1 MAKFKLENIQIKTVE
16 AGKQNAGNQY
26 IVADATNVNCYW
38 EQSQRFTSFLPNIV
52 NILKP
57 LLPIDRGGT
66 AAEAKPI
73 PESLEYI
80 FGRFETYYP
89 ATDFYKRH
97 LSDDPNGRWKSGDY
111 VKSSNGTPLV
121 YPRET
126 GIVVFVQY
134 YTDEQGKEQMV
145 RGMTLAEQGMR
156 AFQAYCEPVSI
167 APATTAPMQT
177 DTIAPQAPQAQPAAA
192 TGQAPAAP
200 ATQAATGT
208 IVQIGTNPDGSPI
221 YGQAPAVVPA

>member
-52 NILKP
+52 NMLKP

-66 AAEAKPI
+66 AAAAEPI

-121 YPRET
+121 YPKET

-134 YTDEQGKEQMV
+134 YTDEKGKEQMV

-156 AFQAYCEPVSI
+156 AFQAYCEPISI
-167 APATTAPMQT
+167 APATAPLQT
-177 DTIAPQAPQAQPAAA
+177 TDATPQAPQAQPAAA
-192 TGQAPAAP
+192 GQAPAAP
-200 ATQAATGT
+200 ATQAAAGT

-221 YGQAPAVVPA
+221 YGQAPTVVPA

>member
-57 LLPIDRGGT
+57 LLPIASGGT

-73 PESLEYI
+73 PESLEFI

-121 YPRET
+121 YPKET

-156 AFQAYCEPVSI
+156 AFQAYCEPVSV
-167 APATTAPMQT
+167 AKATAPLQAT
-177 DTIAPQAPQAQPAAA
+177 DVTPQAQQAPA
-192 TGQAPAAP
+192 TGQAPAA
-200 ATQAATGT
+200 QAAAGT

-221 YGQAPAVVPA
+221 YGTAPAVPA

>member
-57 LLPIDRGGT
+57 LLPIASGGT

-73 PESLEYI
+73 PEALEFI
-80 FGRFETYYP
+80 FGRFETYFP

-97 LSDDPNGRWKSGDY
+97 LTDDPSGKWKAGDY
-111 VKSSNGTPLV
+111 VKASNGTPLV
-121 YPRET
+121 YPKET

-134 YTDEQGKEQMV
+134 YMDEQGKEQMV
-145 RGMTLAEQGMR
+145 RGMSLAEQGMR

-177 DTIAPQAPQAQPAAA
+177 DTIAPQAQPAPAA
-192 TGQAPAAP
+192 GQAPAAT

-221 YGQAPAVVPA
+221 YGQAPAAVPF

>member
-57 LLPIDRGGT
+57 LLPIASGGT

-73 PESLEYI
+73 PESLEFI

-97 LSDDPNGRWKSGDY
+97 LSDDPQGRWKSGDY
-111 VKSSNGTPLV
+111 VKSSNGMPLV
-121 YPRET
+121 YPKET

-145 RGMTLAEQGMR
+145 RGMSLAEQGMW
-156 AFQAYCEPVSI
+156 AFQAYCEPVSV
-167 APATTAPMQT
+167 APATAPLQT
-177 DTIAPQAPQAQPAAA
+177 PAITPQAQ
-192 TGQAPAAP
+192 QAPAP
-200 ATQAATGT
+200 AAQAAPGT

-221 YGQAPAVVPA
+221 YGPAPAVPA

>member
-57 LLPIDRGGT
+57 LLPIASGGT

-73 PESLEYI
+73 PESLEFI

-97 LSDDPNGRWKSGDY
+97 LSDDPQGRWKSGDY
-111 VKSSNGTPLV
+111 VKASNGTPLV
-121 YPRET
+121 YPKET

-156 AFQAYCEPVSI
+156 AFQAYCEPVSV
-167 APATTAPMQT
+167 APAATTAPLQT
-177 DTIAPQAPQAQPAAA
+177 PAITPQAQPAAA
-192 TGQAPAAP
+192 AGQAPAAP

-221 YGQAPAVVPA
+221 YGPAQQ

>member
-1 MAKFKLENIQIKTVE
+1 MAKFKLENVQIKTVE

-57 LLPIDRGGT
+57 LLPIASGGT

-73 PESLEYI
+73 PESLEFI

-121 YPRET
+121 YPKET

-156 AFQAYCEPVSI
+156 AFQAYCEPVSV
-167 APATTAPMQT
+167 APAATAPMQT
-177 DTIAPQAPQAQPAAA
+177 GTITPQTQPAAA
-192 TGQAPAAP
+192 AGQAPAAP
-200 ATQAATGT
+200 GT

-221 YGQAPAVVPA
+221 YGQAPAVPA

>member
-57 LLPIDRGGT
+57 LLPIASGGT

-156 AFQAYCEPVSI
+156 AFQAYCEPVSV

-177 DTIAPQAPQAQPAAA
+177 DTIAPQAQPAAA

-200 ATQAATGT
+200 ATQAAAGT

-221 YGQAPAVVPA
+221 YGPAQQ

>member
-26 IVADATNVNCYW
+26 IVADAINVNCYW
-38 EQSQRFTSFLPNIV
+38 EQPQRFTSFLAPIV
-52 NILKP
+52 NMLKP
-57 LLPIDRGGT
+57 LLPIANGGI

-73 PESLEYI
+73 PEALEFI
-80 FGRFETYYP
+80 FGRFETYFP

-97 LSDDPNGRWKSGDY
+97 LTDDPNGKWKAGDY
-111 VKSSNGTPLV
+111 VKAANGTPLV
-121 YPRET
+121 YPKET

-134 YTDEQGKEQMV
+134 YMDEQGKEQMV
-145 RGMTLAEQGMR
+145 RGMSLAEQGMR
-156 AFQAYCEPVSI
+156 AFQAYCEPVAVAS
-167 APATTAPMQT
+167 AATAPLQT
-177 DTIAPQAPQAQPAAA
+177 TDATPQAPQAQPAAA

-221 YGQAPAVVPA
+221 YGPAPQ

>member
-1 MAKFKLENIQIKTVE
+1 MAMFKLENIQIKTVE

-57 LLPIDRGGT
+57 LLPIANGGT

-97 LSDDPNGRWKSGDY
+97 LTDDPTGRWKAGDY

-121 YPRET
+121 YPKET

-145 RGMTLAEQGMR
+145 RGMSLAEQGMR
-156 AFQAYCEPVSI
+156 AFQAYCEPVAI
-167 APATTAPMQT
+167 APAATAPLQT
-177 DTIAPQAPQAQPAAA
+177 PAITPQAPQAQQAAA
-192 TGQAPAAP
+192 TAQTA
-200 ATQAATGT
+200 QAAAGT
-208 IVQIGTNPDGSPI
+208 IVQIGTNADGSPI
-221 YGQAPAVVPA
+221 YGPAPAVPA

>member
-57 LLPIDRGGT
+57 LLPIASGGT

-73 PESLEYI
+73 PESLEFI

-97 LSDDPNGRWKSGDY
+97 LSDDPQGRWKSGDY
-111 VKSSNGTPLV
+111 VKSSNGMPLV
-121 YPRET
+121 YPKET

-156 AFQAYCEPVSI
+156 AFQAYCEPVSV
-167 APATTAPMQT
+167 APATAPLQT
-177 DTIAPQAPQAQPAAA
+177 PAITPQAQQAPAPAA
-192 TGQAPAAP
+192 GQAPAAP
-200 ATQAATGT
+200 ATQATTGT

-221 YGQAPAVVPA
+221 YGPAQQ

>member
-121 YPRET
+121 YP
-126 GIVVFVQY
+126 
-134 YTDEQGKEQMV
+134 
-145 RGMTLAEQGMR
+145 
-156 AFQAYCEPVSI
+156 
-167 APATTAPMQT
+167 
-177 DTIAPQAPQAQPAAA
+177 
-192 TGQAPAAP
+192 
-200 ATQAATGT
+200 
-208 IVQIGTNPDGSPI
+208 
-221 YGQAPAVVPA
+221 

>member
-57 LLPIDRGGT
+57 LLPIASGGT
-66 AAEAKPI
+66 AADAKPI

-121 YPRET
+121 YPKET

-156 AFQAYCEPVSI
+156 AFQAYCEPVSV
-167 APATTAPMQT
+167 APAATTAPLQT
-177 DTIAPQAPQAQPAAA
+177 PAITPQAQQAPAA
-192 TGQAPAAP
+192 GQAPAAP
-200 ATQAATGT
+200 AATGT

>member
-26 IVADATNVNCYW
+26 IIADATNVNCYW

-167 APATTAPMQT
+167 APATTAPI
-177 DTIAPQAPQAQPAAA
+177 DTPAITPQAQPPAA
-192 TGQAPAAP
+192 GQAPAAP
-200 ATQAATGT
+200 ATQAAAGT

>member
-1 MAKFKLENIQIKTVE
+1 MAKFKLENVQIKTVE

-57 LLPIDRGGT
+57 LLPIASGGT

-73 PESLEYI
+73 PESLEFI

-97 LSDDPNGRWKSGDY
+97 LSDDQNGRWKSGDY
-111 VKSSNGTPLV
+111 VKSSNGMPLV
-121 YPRET
+121 YPKET

-156 AFQAYCEPVSI
+156 AFQAYCEPVSV
-167 APATTAPMQT
+167 APAATAPLQAT
-177 DTIAPQAPQAQPAAA
+177 DVTPQAQPAPAAA
-192 TGQAPAAP
+192 TGQAPAA
-200 ATQAATGT
+200 QAAAGT

-221 YGQAPAVVPA
+221 YGTAPAVPA

>member
-26 IVADATNVNCYW
+26 IIADATNVNCYW

-57 LLPIDRGGT
+57 LLPIASGGT

-80 FGRFETYYP
+80 FGRFETYFP

-97 LSDDPNGRWKSGDY
+97 LTDDTQGRWKSGDY
-111 VKSSNGTPLV
+111 VKSANGTPLV
-121 YPRET
+121 YPKET

-167 APATTAPMQT
+167 ASAATAPLQT
-177 DTIAPQAPQAQPAAA
+177 TDATPQAPQAQPAAA

-200 ATQAATGT
+200 ATQAAAGT

-221 YGQAPAVVPA
+221 YGPAQQ

>member
-57 LLPIDRGGT
+57 LLPIASGGT

-73 PESLEYI
+73 PESLEFI

-121 YPRET
+121 YPKET

-167 APATTAPMQT
+167 APAATTAPMQT
-177 DTIAPQAPQAQPAAA
+177 GTITPQAQPAAA
-192 TGQAPAAP
+192 GQAPA
-200 ATQAATGT
+200 TAATGT
-208 IVQIGTNPDGSPI
+208 VVQIGTNPDGSPI
-221 YGQAPAVVPA
+221 YGQVPAVPA

>member
-52 NILKP
+52 NMLKP

-66 AAEAKPI
+66 AAAAEPI

-111 VKSSNGTPLV
+111 VKSANGTPLV
-121 YPRET
+121 YPKET

-134 YTDEQGKEQMV
+134 YTDEKGKEQMV

-177 DTIAPQAPQAQPAAA
+177 DTIAPQAQPAAA
-192 TGQAPAAP
+192 TGQAQAAP

-221 YGQAPAVVPA
+221 YGQLQQ

>member
-26 IVADATNVNCYW
+26 IVADAINVNCYW
-38 EQSQRFTSFLPNIV
+38 EQPQRFTSFLAPIV
-52 NILKP
+52 NMLKP
-57 LLPIDRGGT
+57 LLPIANGGI

-73 PESLEYI
+73 PEALEFI
-80 FGRFETYYP
+80 FGRFETYFP

-97 LSDDPNGRWKSGDY
+97 LTDDPSGKWKAGDY
-111 VKSSNGTPLV
+111 VKASNGTPLV
-121 YPRET
+121 YPKET

-134 YTDEQGKEQMV
+134 YMDEQGKEQMV
-145 RGMTLAEQGMR
+145 RGMSLAEQGMR

-167 APATTAPMQT
+167 AQTATTAPMQT
-177 DTIAPQAPQAQPAAA
+177 DTITPQAQPAAA
-192 TGQAPAAP
+192 GQAPAA
-200 ATQAATGT
+200 TAATGT

-221 YGQAPAVVPA
+221 YGPAPAVPA

>member
-1 MAKFKLENIQIKTVE
+1 MAKFKLENVQIKTVE

-57 LLPIDRGGT
+57 LLPIASGGT

-73 PESLEYI
+73 PESLEFI

-111 VKSSNGTPLV
+111 VKSSNGMPLV
-121 YPRET
+121 YPKET

-156 AFQAYCEPVSI
+156 AFQAYCEPVSV
-167 APATTAPMQT
+167 AQATAPLQT
-177 DTIAPQAPQAQPAAA
+177 PAITPQAQPAAA
-192 TGQAPAAP
+192 TAA
-200 ATQAATGT
+200 AGT

-221 YGQAPAVVPA
+221 YGTAPAVPA

>member
-57 LLPIDRGGT
+57 LLPIASGGT

-73 PESLEYI
+73 PESLEFI

-121 YPRET
+121 YPKET

-156 AFQAYCEPVSI
+156 AFQAYCEPVSV
-167 APATTAPMQT
+167 APATTAPLQAT
-177 DTIAPQAPQAQPAAA
+177 DVTPQAQPAAA
-192 TGQAPAAP
+192 GQAPAA
-200 ATQAATGT
+200 QAAAGT

-221 YGQAPAVVPA
+221 YGPAPAVPA

>member
-26 IVADATNVNCYW
+26 IVADAINVNCYW
-38 EQSQRFTSFLPNIV
+38 EQPQRFTSFLAPIV
-52 NILKP
+52 NMLKP
-57 LLPIDRGGT
+57 LLPIANGGT

-73 PESLEYI
+73 PEALEFI
-80 FGRFETYYP
+80 FGRFETYFP

-97 LSDDPNGRWKSGDY
+97 LTDDPSGKWKAGDY
-111 VKSSNGTPLV
+111 VKASNGTPLV
-121 YPRET
+121 YPKET

-134 YTDEQGKEQMV
+134 YMDEQGKEQMV
-145 RGMTLAEQGMR
+145 RGMSLAEQGMR

-167 APATTAPMQT
+167 APAATTAPMQT
-177 DTIAPQAPQAQPAAA
+177 GTITPQAQPAA
-192 TGQAPAAP
+192 TGQAPAA
-200 ATQAATGT
+200 QAATGT

-221 YGQAPAVVPA
+221 YGPAPAVPA

>member
-52 NILKP
+52 NMLKP

-121 YPRET
+121 YPKET

-134 YTDEQGKEQMV
+134 YTDEKGKEQMV

-177 DTIAPQAPQAQPAAA
+177 DTIAPQAQPAAA
-192 TGQAPAAP
+192 GQAPAAP
-200 ATQAATGT
+200 ATQAAAGT

-221 YGQAPAVVPA
+221 YGQAPTVVPA

>member
-57 LLPIDRGGT
+57 LLPIASGGT

-73 PESLEYI
+73 PESLEFI

-97 LSDDPNGRWKSGDY
+97 LTDDTNGRWKAGDY

-121 YPRET
+121 YPKET

-156 AFQAYCEPVSI
+156 AFQAYCEPVSV
-167 APATTAPMQT
+167 APATTAPLQT
-177 DTIAPQAPQAQPAAA
+177 PAITPQAQPAAA

-200 ATQAATGT
+200 AATGT

-221 YGQAPAVVPA
+221 YGPAQQ

>member
-26 IVADATNVNCYW
+26 IVADAINVNCYW
-38 EQSQRFTSFLPNIV
+38 EQPQRFTSFLAPIV
-52 NILKP
+52 NMLKP
-57 LLPIDRGGT
+57 LLPIANGGI

-73 PESLEYI
+73 PEALEFI
-80 FGRFETYYP
+80 FGRFETYFP

-97 LSDDPNGRWKSGDY
+97 LTDDPSGKWKAGDY
-111 VKSSNGTPLV
+111 VKASNGTPLV
-121 YPRET
+121 YPKET

-134 YTDEQGKEQMV
+134 YMDEQGKEQMV
-145 RGMTLAEQGMR
+145 RGMSLAEQGMR

-167 APATTAPMQT
+167 AQTATTAPMQT
-177 DTIAPQAPQAQPAAA
+177 DTITPQAQPAAA

-200 ATQAATGT
+200 AATGT
-208 IVQIGTNPDGSPI
+208 VVQIGTNPDGSPI
-221 YGQAPAVVPA
+221 YGTAPAVPA

>member
-57 LLPIDRGGT
+57 LLPIASGGT

-73 PESLEYI
+73 PESLEFI
-80 FGRFETYYP
+80 FGRFETYFP

-97 LSDDPNGRWKSGDY
+97 LTDDPTGRWKAGDY

-121 YPRET
+121 YPKET

-156 AFQAYCEPVSI
+156 AFQAYCEPVSV
-167 APATTAPMQT
+167 APATAPLQAT
-177 DTIAPQAPQAQPAAA
+177 DVTPQAQPAPAA
-192 TGQAPAAP
+192 GQAPTAP
-200 ATQAATGT
+200 AAAGT
-208 IVQIGTNPDGSPI
+208 VVQIGTNPDGSPI
-221 YGQAPAVVPA
+221 YGQAPAVPA